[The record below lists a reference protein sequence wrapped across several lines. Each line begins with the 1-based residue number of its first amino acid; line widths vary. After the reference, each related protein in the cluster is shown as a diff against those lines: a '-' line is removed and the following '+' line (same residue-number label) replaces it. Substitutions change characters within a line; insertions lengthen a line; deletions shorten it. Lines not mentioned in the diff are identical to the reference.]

1 MNRSIVLGA
10 ASAALGLALVSAPNS
25 ASASCS
31 DRKATG
37 TIIGGIGGA
46 LIGNSIAG
54 GGGGAILGGLG
65 GAVAGHAIAGSG
77 CGRYRHDAYYYER
90 APRYRHYSHY
100 NRDYGYAGTGGAYAP
115 RAQTVYYDSRGNPIS
130 SGGYGSP
137 AYTTADYRRTSNCGV
152 SSQSW
157 YDSRGNLITQPV
169 SNCR

>member
-10 ASAALGLALVSAPNS
+10 VSAALGLALVTAPAT

-31 DRKATG
+31 DRKTTG
-37 TIIGGIGGA
+37 TIVGGIGGA
-46 LIGNSIAG
+46 LIGNSISH
-54 GGGGAILGGLG
+54 GGGGAIIGGLG

-90 APRYRHYSHY
+90 GHRYRHAS
-100 NRDYGYAGTGGAYAP
+100 RYGYRGAEPYAP
-115 RAQTVYYDSRGNPIS
+115 RDQTVYYDNRGNPIS
-130 SGGYGSP
+130 GGGYGAQ
-137 AYTTADYRRTSNCGV
+137 AYAPADYRRSPNCTTT
-152 SSQSW
+152 SQSY